1 MAFRP
6 RAMAGH
12 AEWASASSGWR
23 DNAVPRKQ
31 NGPTRVNDARLTRDQ
46 LLDIYYHLRLTR
58 SLEERIGILY
68 RQGKISGG
76 VYLSSGQEAVSV
88 GAAYALEPGDIIV
101 PSHRDMGAH
110 LLRGIQPREVFAQYL
125 GRIGGFSR
133 GRDGNV
139 HFGDIQRGDVAFI
152 SPMADGIPVAT
163 GVALAL
169 KRHGKGRIAV
179 TWFGEG
185 AASRGDFH
193 EGINLAAVL
202 RVPAVF
208 VCNNN
213 QFAYSTPVTRQTL
226 VPDISRRAGGF
237 GIPGMTVD
245 GNDVLAVYQAAREGV
260 GRARRDEGPT
270 LIECKTMRMRGH
282 SEHDDASYVSR
293 ELLEQWRKRDPIDL
307 FEARLREEGV
317 LDEAGKAQVTSR
329 IAAELEAAVAWAE
342 ASPFPEGKDVEQ
354 GVYSS

>member
-1 MAFRP
+1 VDD
-6 RAMAGH
+6 
-12 AEWASASSGWR
+12 SG
-23 DNAVPRKQ
+23 
-31 NGPTRVNDARLTRDQ
+31 LTRDQ

-68 RQGKISGG
+68 RQGKIIGG
-76 VYLSSGQEAVSV
+76 VYLSTGQEAVSV
-88 GAAYALEPGDIIV
+88 GAAYALEPGDVIV

-110 LLRGIQPREVFAQYL
+110 LLRGIQAREVLAQYL
-125 GRIGGFSR
+125 GRIGGPSR
-133 GRDGNV
+133 GREGNV
-139 HFGDIQRGDVAFI
+139 HFGDVQRGDVAFI

-169 KRHGKGRIAV
+169 KRRGAGRIAM

-202 RVPAVF
+202 QVPVVF

-213 QFAYSTPVTRQTL
+213 QFAYSTPLSRQAR
-226 VPDISRRAGGF
+226 VPDVSARAAGY
-237 GIPGMTVD
+237 GIPGVIVD
-245 GNDVLAVYQAAREGV
+245 GNDVLDVYRAAREAGA
-260 GRARRDEGPT
+260 RARRGEGPT

-282 SEHDDASYVSR
+282 SEHDDASYVPR
-293 ELLEQWRKRDPIDL
+293 ELLEEWRGKDPIRR
-307 FEARLREEGV
+307 FETRLREQGT
-317 LDEAGKAQVTSR
+317 LDEAGVARVAKR
-329 IAAELEAAVAWAE
+329 IADELEAAVAWAE

-354 GVYSS
+354 GVYST

>member
-1 MAFRP
+1 VD
-6 RAMAGH
+6 
-12 AEWASASSGWR
+12 ESG
-23 DNAVPRKQ
+23 
-31 NGPTRVNDARLTRDQ
+31 LTREQ
-46 LLDIYYHLRLTR
+46 LLDIYYHLCLAR

-68 RQGKISGG
+68 RQGKIFGG
-76 VYLSSGQEAVSV
+76 VYLSTGQEAVSV

-110 LLRGIQPREVFAQYL
+110 LLRGIQPREVLAQYL
-125 GRIGGFSR
+125 GRVGGPSR
-133 GRDGNV
+133 GREGNV

-163 GVALAL
+163 GVGLAL
-169 KRHGKGRIAV
+169 KRQGKGRVAM

-213 QFAYSTPVTRQTL
+213 QFAYSTPLARQTR
-226 VPDISRRAGGF
+226 VPDIATRAPGY
-237 GIPGMTVD
+237 GIPAVIVD
-245 GNDVLAVYQAAREGV
+245 GNDVLAVYQAAGEAV
-260 GRARRDEGPT
+260 GRARRGEGPS

-282 SEHDDASYVSR
+282 SEHDDASYVPR
-293 ELLEQWRKRDPIDL
+293 QLLEEWRAKDPIQQ
-307 FEARLREEGV
+307 FETRLREWGV
-317 LDEAGKAQVTSR
+317 LDDTSQAQMMKR
-329 IAAELEAAVAWAE
+329 IADELEAAVAWAE
-342 ASPFPEGKDVEQ
+342 ASPFPEGKDVDQ
-354 GVYSS
+354 GVYST

>member
-1 MAFRP
+1 VDD
-6 RAMAGH
+6 
-12 AEWASASSGWR
+12 SG
-23 DNAVPRKQ
+23 
-31 NGPTRVNDARLTRDQ
+31 LTRDQ

-68 RQGKISGG
+68 RQGKIFGG
-76 VYLSSGQEAVSV
+76 VYLSTGQEAVSV
-88 GAAYALEPGDIIV
+88 GAAFALEPGDIIV

-110 LLRGIQPREVFAQYL
+110 LLRGIQPREVLAQYL
-125 GRIGGFSR
+125 GRVGGPSR

-139 HFGDIQRGDVAFI
+139 HFGDVQRGDVAFI

-169 KRHGKGRIAV
+169 KRQGKGRVAM

-193 EGINLAAVL
+193 EGVNFAAVL
-202 RVPAVF
+202 RVPVVF

-213 QFAYSTPVTRQTL
+213 QFAYSTPVTRQTP
-226 VPDISRRAGGF
+226 VPDIAKRAPGF
-237 GIPGMTVD
+237 GMPGITID
-245 GNDVLAVYQAAREGV
+245 GNNVLAVYRAAREAV
-260 GRARRDEGPT
+260 GRARRGEGPT

-282 SEHDDASYVSR
+282 SEHDDASYVPR
-293 ELLEQWRKRDPIDL
+293 EMLEEWRKRDPIQL
-307 FEARLREEGV
+307 FEGCLRQEGI
-317 LDEAGKAQVTSR
+317 LDEVRETQVAKR
-329 IAAELEAAVAWAE
+329 IASELEAAVAWAE

>member
-1 MAFRP
+1 MET
-6 RAMAGH
+6 GLVDQ
-12 AEWASASSGWR
+12 SG
-23 DNAVPRKQ
+23 
-31 NGPTRVNDARLTRDQ
+31 LTRDQ

-76 VYLSSGQEAVSV
+76 VYLSTGQEAVSI
-88 GAAYALEPGDIIV
+88 GPAYALEPGDVIV

-110 LLRGIQPREVFAQYL
+110 LLRGIQSREILAQYL
-125 GRIGGFSR
+125 GRIGGLSR

-139 HFGDIQRGDVAFI
+139 HFGDIQRGDVAFV

-169 KRHGKGRIAV
+169 KRQGKGRVAM
-179 TWFGEG
+179 TWFGDG

-193 EGINLAAVL
+193 EGVNLAAVL
-202 RVPAVF
+202 RVPVVL

-213 QFAYSTPVTRQTL
+213 QFAYSTPLARQTL
-226 VPDISRRAGGF
+226 VPDVAARAGGY
-237 GIPGMTVD
+237 GIPGTIVD
-245 GNDVLAVYQAAREGV
+245 GNDVLAVYRAARAAIE
-260 GRARRDEGPT
+260 RARRGEGPS

-282 SEHDDASYVSR
+282 SEHDDASYVPR
-293 ELLEQWRKRDPIDL
+293 QLLEEWRAKDPIQR
-307 FEARLREEGV
+307 FETQLREWGILNDPE
-317 LDEAGKAQVTSR
+317 EAQITKR
-329 IAAELEAAVAWAE
+329 IADELEAAVAWAE

-354 GVYSS
+354 GVYST

>member
-1 MAFRP
+1 MDD
-6 RAMAGH
+6 
-12 AEWASASSGWR
+12 SG
-23 DNAVPRKQ
+23 
-31 NGPTRVNDARLTRDQ
+31 LTREQ

-68 RQGKISGG
+68 RQGKIFGG
-76 VYLSSGQEAVSV
+76 VYLSTGQEAVSV
-88 GAAYALEPGDIIV
+88 GAAFALEPGDVIV

-110 LLRGIQPREVFAQYL
+110 LLQGIQLREVVAQYL
-125 GRIGGFSR
+125 GRIGGPSR

-139 HFGDIQRGDVAFI
+139 HFGDVQRGDVAFI

-169 KRHGKGRIAV
+169 KRQGKRRVAM

-202 RVPAVF
+202 QVPAVF

-213 QFAYSTPVTRQTL
+213 QFAYSTPLSRQAR
-226 VPDISRRAGGF
+226 VPDISARAGAY
-237 GIPGMTVD
+237 GIPGVLTD
-245 GNDVLAVYQAAREGV
+245 GNDVVEVYRAAREAV
-260 GRARRDEGPT
+260 ARARRGEGPT

-282 SEHDDASYVSR
+282 SEHDDASYVPR
-293 ELLEQWRKRDPIDL
+293 QLLEEWRGKDPIQR
-307 FEARLREEGV
+307 FETRLQEQSILDDAGV
-317 LDEAGKAQVTSR
+317 TQITKR
-329 IAAELEAAVAWAE
+329 IADELEAAVAWAE

-354 GVYSS
+354 GVYST

>member
-1 MAFRP
+1 VDD
-6 RAMAGH
+6 
-12 AEWASASSGWR
+12 S
-23 DNAVPRKQ
+23 
-31 NGPTRVNDARLTRDQ
+31 RLTRDQ

-68 RQGKISGG
+68 RQGKIFGG
-76 VYLSSGQEAVSV
+76 VYLSTGQEAVSV
-88 GAAYALEPGDIIV
+88 GAAYALEPGDVIV

-110 LLRGIQPREVFAQYL
+110 LVRGIQVREVLAQYL
-125 GRIGGFSR
+125 GRIGGPSR

-139 HFGDIQRGDVAFI
+139 HFGDVQRGDVAFI

-169 KRHGKGRIAV
+169 KRRGNGRIAM

-202 RVPAVF
+202 QVPVVF

-213 QFAYSTPVTRQTL
+213 QFAYSTPLSRQARL
-226 VPDISRRAGGF
+226 PDVSARAAGY
-237 GIPGMTVD
+237 GIPGVIVD
-245 GNDVLAVYQAAREGV
+245 GNDVLDVYRVAREAGA
-260 GRARRDEGPT
+260 RARRGEGPT

-282 SEHDDASYVSR
+282 SEHDDASYVPR
-293 ELLEQWRKRDPIDL
+293 ELLEEWRGKDPIQRL
-307 FEARLREEGV
+307 ETRLREQGT
-317 LDEAGKAQVTSR
+317 LDEAGVARVAKR
-329 IAAELEAAVAWAE
+329 IADELEAAVAWAE
-342 ASPFPEGKDVEQ
+342 GSPFPEGKDVEQ
-354 GVYSS
+354 GVYST

>member
-1 MAFRP
+1 MDD
-6 RAMAGH
+6 
-12 AEWASASSGWR
+12 SG
-23 DNAVPRKQ
+23 
-31 NGPTRVNDARLTRDQ
+31 LTRDQ

-68 RQGKISGG
+68 RQGKIIGG
-76 VYLSSGQEAVSV
+76 VYLSTGQEAVSV
-88 GAAYALEPGDIIV
+88 GAAYALEPGDVIV

-110 LLRGIQPREVFAQYL
+110 LLRGIQAREVLAQYL
-125 GRIGGFSR
+125 GRIGGPSR
-133 GRDGNV
+133 GREGNV
-139 HFGDIQRGDVAFI
+139 HFGDVQRGDVAFI

-169 KRHGKGRIAV
+169 KRRGAGRIAM

-202 RVPAVF
+202 QVPVVF

-213 QFAYSTPVTRQTL
+213 QFAYSTPLSRQAR
-226 VPDISRRAGGF
+226 VPDVSARAAGY
-237 GIPGMTVD
+237 GIPGVIVD
-245 GNDVLAVYQAAREGV
+245 GNDVLDVYRAAREAGA
-260 GRARRDEGPT
+260 RARRGEGPT

-282 SEHDDASYVSR
+282 SEHDDASYVPR
-293 ELLEQWRKRDPIDL
+293 ELLEEWRGKDPIRR
-307 FEARLREEGV
+307 FETRLREQGT
-317 LDEAGKAQVTSR
+317 LDEAGVARVAKR
-329 IAAELEAAVAWAE
+329 IADELEAAVAWAE

-354 GVYSS
+354 GVYST